1 MAHETPPSV
10 YEEIQNVINS
20 DEPAISRLWEW
31 CNPFMA
37 SLEYG
42 RTAATIMLASG
53 PDRNGIR
60 GRCHVLL
67 VGAEGTGKSEILDWI
82 AEHKDNAYASGPS
95 DSEAGL
101 KGNFAH
107 NPPQPG
113 ALQLAHEGVLCVEEL
128 DKFNRG
134 DRDALYEAMGKGHY
148 TVNKGDVRNQQYD
161 ASVRVIAAANDK
173 SQFRD
178 AFLDRFDFVVD
189 VTQYDAAETEDV
201 TLTLL
206 ENFSRG
212 YVDDEPID
220 SANKLIHYLKYLS
233 ALSTPS
239 LPDDEKKRIAEQY
252 RKLIHDEG
260 RTGNIR
266 QKESYMRVAYVLA
279 KLDNEDITVE
289 RFNQAIA
296 LIHGD
301 SSPLTSLLLSAD
313 TDAESD
319 TPES

>member
-1 MAHETPPSV
+1 MAHQIPPDV
-10 YEEIQNVINS
+10 LDEIQTITTA
-20 DEPAISRLWEW
+20 DEPAIAQIWEW
-31 CNPFMA
+31 CNPYMA

-82 AEHKDNAYASGPS
+82 AENKDNAFASGPS

-107 NPPQPG
+107 TPPQPG
-113 ALQLAHEGVLCVEEL
+113 ALQLADGGVLCVEEL
-128 DKFNRG
+128 DKFSRG

-148 TVNKGDVRNQQYD
+148 TVNKGDVRDQQYD
-161 ASVRVIAAANDK
+161 AEVRVIAAANDK
-173 SQFRD
+173 SVFRD
-178 AFLDRFDFVVD
+178 AFIDRFDFVVD
-189 VTQYDAAETEDV
+189 VEHYDADDTEEV

-212 YVDDEPID
+212 YVEGEAID
-220 SANKLIHYLKYLS
+220 SESKLMHYLKYIDFHHS
-233 ALSTPS
+233 PA
-239 LPDDEKKRIAEQY
+239 LPDNEQELIADQY
-252 RKLIHDEG
+252 RQLIHDEG
-260 RTGNIR
+260 LTGDIR
-266 QKESYMRVAYVLA
+266 QKESYMRVAFVLA
-279 KLDNEDITVE
+279 KLDGGDITFE
-289 RFNQAIA
+289 RFNQAVA

-301 SSPLTSLLLSAD
+301 ESPLTNLLL
-313 TDAESD
+313 
-319 TPES
+319 